1 MQRFWQHPRVI
12 AALQYAGYALFFMV
26 ILVFA
31 LPWTFPVRQLRS
43 FVTKQA
49 RQQGYPMEIEEIR
62 LRGLGG
68 IELNGLSVTLPGKPG
83 EPTEGGGIGPGLPE
97 VELKIDKVSA
107 KVAILPM
114 LFGKTFDVRFDIEA
128 GGGSISDGRVV
139 RKGEVFDFEIGAIDG
154 LSLAGMGIGKR
165 ALGPQTS
172 LLGDVDGKLNGKMQ
186 MHYGGSTDDMTG
198 QVELELADAVLR
210 SPELSVQGGLRLQD
224 LGVGTFTL
232 KVKMNLK
239 QNIAAL
245 SAVRGADKATVLHI
259 EQMQAEGDQLE
270 LVTEETSHILI
281 PPGKAGFKQATLQLH
296 FAFAL
301 PDKPSAKKKP
311 AKADAEKSD
320 TDKADTE
327 ADKAQSDRIK
337 WASLLS
343 LVGKK
348 LQPFERGGYIGIGC
362 TGPLSRPQ
370 CKPELPMVNVGLRG
384 AAKADG
390 APGAQPAPPAG
401 APPGASPPPDP
412 AAVPA
417 AAPPP
422 TFQPVAARPEPAPQP
437 PPSPSA
443 ADQPVPAQPQPAP
456 PPPPEGGRATDG
468 RGRPPPPE
476 GERPQ
481 GNAGRNEGE
490 NREPQENAQ
499 EKPEGDE
506 RPPREDRG
514 GEAPPEG
521 GGENP
526 Q

>member
-1 MQRFWQHPRVI
+1 MQRFWQHPRMI

-49 RQQGYPMEIEEIR
+49 RQQGYPMDIEEIR

-83 EPTEGGGIGPGLPE
+83 EPVEGGGLAPGLPE

-107 KVAILPM
+107 KVA
-114 LFGKTFDVRFDIEA
+114 LFPLIFGRTFDVRFDLEA

-139 RKGEVFDFEIGAIDG
+139 QKGEVFDFEIGAIDG
-154 LSLAGMGIGKR
+154 LSLAAMGIGKR

-172 LLGDVDGKLNGKMQ
+172 LLGEVDGKLNGKMQ

-301 PDKPSAKKKP
+301 PDKPSAKKKGD
-311 AKADAEKSD
+311 KGKDAEK
-320 TDKADTE
+320 TDAETE
-327 ADKAQSDRIK
+327 EDKAQSDRIK

-370 CKPELPMVNVGLRG
+370 CKPELPMMNTGLRG
-384 AAKADG
+384 AAKNEG
-390 APGAQPAPPAG
+390 APGAAPVAG
-401 APPGASPPPDP
+401 SPPPTDP
-412 AAVPA
+412 AAAVPA
-417 AAPPP
+417 VAAPPP
-422 TFQPVAARPEPAPQP
+422 TFQPVAARPEPTPAPP
-437 PPSPSA
+437 AGPSA
-443 ADQPVPAQPQPAP
+443 ADQPVQAP
-456 PPPPEGGRATDG
+456 PPAAPEPARANDG
-468 RGRPPPPE
+468 RGRPPAAE
-476 GERPQ
+476 GDRPA
-481 GNAGRNEGE
+481 AGGRRGGGEEGDN
-490 NREPQENAQ
+490 NREAQDNAND
-499 EKPEGDE
+499 KPNDE
-506 RPPREDRG
+506 DRPPREDRG
-514 GEAPPEG
+514 GEPPAEG